1 MLNKEVI
8 LNTVLKDDS
17 QETGGTSTPNETLKD
32 FMEEVGVIDK
42 PISLDLLNQHL
53 KTCGIKE
60 LYKENY
66 PELFSYTEEDIL
78 PNFKNNYDFLDDFS
92 YVKHNAD
99 DEYEPDIEN
108 TFVEEIILENLFI
121 NVFPELMDLNDM
133 SKCFSCMYNTDSDFV
148 AVSFIDFD
156 DEVSI
161 IYNYMKNGRIRK
173 NS

>member
-8 LNTVLKDDS
+8 LNTVMKDDS
-17 QETGGTSTPNETLKD
+17 QETGGTSTFNETLKD

-99 DEYEPDIEN
+99 DEYEDRKS
-108 TFVEEIILENLFI
+108 TR
-121 NVFPELMDLNDM
+121 LN
-133 SKCFSCMYNTDSDFV
+133 SSH
-148 AVSFIDFD
+148 
-156 DEVSI
+156 VSI
-161 IYNYMKNGRIRK
+161 SYAVFCLKKKNNIK
-173 NS
+173 NTKSQNNI

>member
-1 MLNKEVI
+1 NV
-8 LNTVLKDDS
+8 
-17 QETGGTSTPNETLKD
+17 TGVQTCAL
-32 FMEEVGVIDK
+32 
-42 PISLDLLNQHL
+42 PI
-53 KTCGIKE
+53 
-60 LYKENY
+60 
-66 PELFSYTEEDIL
+66 YTEEDIL

>member
-8 LNTVLKDDS
+8 LNTILKDDN
-17 QETGGTSTPNETLKD
+17 QETGGTSTANETLKN

-99 DEYEPDIEN
+99 DDDEPDIEN
-108 TFVEEIILENLFI
+108 TFVEEIILDYVHFI
-121 NVFPELMDLNDM
+121 TRNHLLLQFLQI
-133 SKCFSCMYNTDSDFV
+133 SKY
-148 AVSFIDFD
+148 FIVLVVVL
-156 DEVSI
+156 EA
-161 IYNYMKNGRIRK
+161 M
-173 NS
+173 